1 MLIMSTYQL
10 PTGYELKITFFW
22 KTRFHMS
29 FCRVIKDKFF
39 SYCRSDQLIGVILGR
54 IARSEGTARA
64 ADMKW
69 IVLACVEGLKIDV
82 MIEGTDHTTQSLQ
95 CLSTR

>member
-1 MLIMSTYQL
+1 M
-10 PTGYELKITFFW
+10 
-22 KTRFHMS
+22 
-29 FCRVIKDKFF
+29 
-39 SYCRSDQLIGVILGR
+39 IGVILGR